1 MKKAFTLIELLVVI
15 AIIAVLAAILFPVF
29 AQAKLAAKKTLALSN
44 IKQIATAVQI
54 YIADSDDL
62 YPLAA
67 HNGDPVRGWNWDRFI
82 PVPASQLV
90 APTDPS
96 WKIEGANTFV
106 LNSIQPFLK
115 NVKMLQCPSG
125 EIVRLPAYYAPSTQP
140 NGLVAPTYTYN
151 GLLQS
156 YSSSSVA
163 SPSTVPLF
171 WHGQGKRSLYGYG
184 YASPWLYCH
193 SQNSPCV
200 YVPSTGT
207 GCRIGDGGQGGYN
220 QFTADLGSGNF
231 NGSLLMVAADTSVRT
246 IKQDLGANTVSSRTD
261 PRRDPFARYGPK
273 GIPCGRY
280 WSRAGAEACHP
291 YLFRPDWDGESNDP
305 AFYFVGNTSTQCP

>member
-29 AQAKLAAKKTLALSN
+29 AQAKMAAKKTQALSN
-44 IKQIATAVQI
+44 VKQIGTAVQI
-54 YIADSDDL
+54 YIIDSDDL

-67 HNGDPVRGWNWDRFI
+67 HNSDPVRGWNWDRFI
-82 PVPASQLV
+82 PVPASQVV
-90 APTDPS
+90 APTDPG
-96 WKIEGANTFV
+96 WKIDGANTFV

-115 NVKMLQCPSG
+115 NGRMLQCPSG
-125 EIVRLPAYYAPSTQP
+125 EVVRQPGYYSPATQP
-140 NGLVAPTYTYN
+140 SGLASPTYTYN

-156 YSSSSVA
+156 YSSSAVT
-163 SPSTVPLF
+163 SPVTVPLF
-171 WHGQGKRSLYGYG
+171 WHGQGKRSLYGHG

-193 SQNSPCV
+193 VQTSPCV
-200 YVPSTGT
+200 YVPPSGT
-207 GCRIGDGGQGGYN
+207 GCATGNGGTGSYN
-220 QFTADLGSGNF
+220 QFTSELGTGNF
-231 NGSLLMVAADTSVRT
+231 NESLLMVAVDTSVHT
-246 IKQDLGANTVSSRTD
+246 IKQNLRADDVSSRTD

-280 WSRAGAEACHP
+280 WNRVGSEACHP

-305 AFYFVGNTSTQCP
+305 AYYFVGNTPTQCP